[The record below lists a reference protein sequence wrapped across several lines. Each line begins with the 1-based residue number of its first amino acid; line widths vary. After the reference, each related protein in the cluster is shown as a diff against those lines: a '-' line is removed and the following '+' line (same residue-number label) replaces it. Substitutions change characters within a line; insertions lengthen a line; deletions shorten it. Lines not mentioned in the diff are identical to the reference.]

1 MSNLQET
8 ERNTQVLWF
17 SWIFI
22 VAFFILDLLIPPSIA
37 VGTLYVIVIF
47 MLAQFERY
55 EHLVG
60 YAGLCVVLV
69 IVDTFAS
76 GPDEVSWAILANRV
90 MSVIA
95 IAIATAL
102 LLQQKGLREQDKA
115 KDILFR
121 NLLESA
127 PDAVVIVN
135 ERGRIELANKQ
146 VELLFG
152 YRKSELIGRH
162 VEMLIP
168 KRYIA
173 SHQQH
178 REGYFEVPD
187 VRSMGQNLDL
197 YALKSNGDEFPVE
210 ISLSPLHTDQG
221 LLVSASIR
229 DVTDRRE
236 ADEKFRDLLN
246 SAPDAMVIVNETGDI
261 ELANKQTEMLFGY
274 GNGELV
280 GQKIETLLPERFK
293 NKHTGHRQHFFTSP
307 NVRGM
312 GQGLELFGQKKGGQ
326 EFPVEISLSPLE
338 TKAGLLVS
346 AAIRDITE
354 RREKER
360 ELSQYARQLE
370 SKNKELEQFAY
381 IASHDLQEPLRTV
394 SSFVDLLIED
404 YGDQLAPDADT
415 YLRYIADASH
425 RMTQL
430 IKGLLDYSR
439 IGSESK
445 LGEVDCEQLMTEIAK
460 DLDVA
465 IVEAGAAVS
474 WSQLPS
480 FVTYRNEL
488 RQLLQNLLANAVKFH
503 KPGDKPI
510 VTVSATQD
518 AGGWHFIVTDNGI
531 GIDEQYRDRI
541 FMIFQ
546 RLHTRQ
552 EYEGTGIGLAHCKK
566 IVDLLGGSIWVESTL
581 GEGSRFHFTA
591 MDHRREFE
599 RKISEGQRRESQG
612 ADT

>member
-1 MSNLQET
+1 MSNLQEA
-8 ERNTQVLWF
+8 ERSNHIIWF
-17 SWIFI
+17 SWVF
-22 VAFFILDLLIPPSIA
+22 VAAFFILDLLIPPTIA
-37 VGTLYVIVIF
+37 VGTLYIIVIF

-55 EHLVG
+55 EHLVSFA
-60 YAGLCVVLV
+60 YLCVALVVL
-69 IVDTFAS
+69 DTFAN
-76 GPDEVSWAILANRV
+76 GPEQVSWAMLTNRV
-90 MSVIA
+90 MSVLA
-95 IAIATAL
+95 IGIATAL

-146 VELLFG
+146 VETLFG

-168 KRYIA
+168 ERYVSDHA
-173 SHQQH
+173 HH
-178 REGYFEVPD
+178 RKGYFQTPA
-187 VRSMGQNLDL
+187 VRTMGQNLDL
-197 YALKSNGDEFPVE
+197 YAVKNGGVEFPVE

-274 GNGELV
+274 GNEELV
-280 GQKIETLLPERFK
+280 GEKIEILLPKRFQG
-293 NKHTGHRQHFFTSP
+293 KHTGHRQNFFSSP

-312 GQGLELFGQKKGGQ
+312 GQGLELFGQKKNGQ

-354 RREKER
+354 RKEKEK
-360 ELSQYARQLE
+360 ELSQYARELE
-370 SKNKELEQFAY
+370 NKNKELEQFAY

-394 SSFVDLLIED
+394 SSFVDLLIEEHR
-404 YGDQLAPDADT
+404 DQLDADADI
-415 YLRYIADASH
+415 YLHYISDASQ

-439 IGSESK
+439 IGSQST
-445 LGEVDCEQLMTEIAK
+445 LSEVDCDQLMVDIAK
-460 DLDVA
+460 DLEVA
-465 IVEAGAAVS
+465 IVEKHAEVS
-474 WSQLPS
+474 WTSLPR
-480 FVTYRNEL
+480 FVTYANEL
-488 RQLLQNLLANAVKFH
+488 RQLLQNLVANAVKFH
-503 KPGDKPI
+503 KPGATPKVEI
-510 VTVSATQD
+510 SALQEP
-518 AGGWHFIVTDNGI
+518 GGWRFTVADNGI
-531 GIDEQYRDRI
+531 GIEAQYRDRI

-546 RLHTRQ
+546 RLHSRQ

-566 IVDLLGGSIWVESTL
+566 IVDLLGGTIWVESEP

-591 MDHRREFE
+591 IDRRRELE
-599 RKISEGQRRESQG
+599 MLS
-612 ADT
+612 ADA

>member
-1 MSNLQET
+1 MSNLQEA
-8 ERNTQVLWF
+8 ERSTRVIWF
-17 SWIFI
+17 SGIFI
-22 VAFFILDLLIPPSIA
+22 GAFFILDLLIPPAIA

-55 EHLVG
+55 EHLVSV
-60 YAGLCVVLV
+60 ACLCVALVVL
-69 IVDTFAS
+69 DTFAN
-76 GPDEVSWAILANRV
+76 GPEQVSWAMLANRV
-90 MSVIA
+90 MSVLA

-162 VEMLIP
+162 VEVLIP
-168 KRYIA
+168 KRFME
-173 SHQQH
+173 SHARH
-178 REGYFEVPD
+178 RKGYFQAPAA
-187 VRSMGQNLDL
+187 RSMGQNLDL
-197 YALKSNGDEFPVE
+197 YAVKNSGDEFPVE

-274 GNGELV
+274 DNEELI
-280 GQKIETLLPERFK
+280 GQKIETLLPKRFQG
-293 NKHTGHRQHFFTSP
+293 KHAGHRESFFNAP

-312 GQGLELFGQKKGGQ
+312 GQGLELFGQKKNGL

-354 RREKER
+354 RKEKEL

-394 SSFVDLLIED
+394 SSFVELLIED
-404 YGDQLAPDADT
+404 HGSDLDADADT
-415 YLRYIADASH
+415 YLHYISEASQ

-439 IGSESK
+439 IGSQST
-445 LGEVDCEQLMTEIAK
+445 LSEVDCSQLMMDIAK

-465 IVEAGAAVS
+465 IAEKCAEVH
-474 WSQLPS
+474 WQDLPT
-480 FVTYRNEL
+480 FVTYANEL
-488 RQLLQNLLANAVKFH
+488 RQLLQNLVANAVKFH
-503 KPGDKPI
+503 KPDARPH
-510 VTVSATQD
+510 VTISAKRDGRAWRFTV
-518 AGGWHFIVTDNGI
+518 ADNGI
-531 GIDEQYRDRI
+531 GIDEQYKERI

-566 IVDLLGGSIWVESTL
+566 IVDLLGGTIWVESEP
-581 GEGSRFHFTA
+581 GQGCQFHFTA
-591 MDHRREFE
+591 IDHRRDME
-599 RKISEGQRRESQG
+599 ESG
-612 ADT
+612 ADA

>member
-1 MSNLQET
+1 MSNLQEA
-8 ERNTQVLWF
+8 ERNTRVIWF
-17 SWIFI
+17 SGVF
-22 VAFFILDLLIPPSIA
+22 VAAFFVLDLLIPPDIA

-55 EHLVG
+55 EHLVSV
-60 YAGLCVVLV
+60 ACLCVAMVV
-69 IVDTFAS
+69 MDTFAN
-76 GPDEVSWAILANRV
+76 GPEQVSWAMLANRV
-90 MSVIA
+90 MSVLA
-95 IAIATAL
+95 IGIATAL

-135 ERGRIELANKQ
+135 ERGRIELANRQ

-152 YRKSELIGRH
+152 YRKSELVGRH

-168 KRYIA
+168 KRYVGDHA
-173 SHQQH
+173 NH
-178 REGYFEVPD
+178 RKGYFMAPAA
-187 VRSMGQNLDL
+187 RSMGQNLDL

-221 LLVSASIR
+221 LLVSAAIR

-246 SAPDAMVIVNETGDI
+246 SAPDAMVIVNESGDI

-274 GNGELV
+274 GNEELI
-280 GQKIETLLPERFK
+280 GQKIETLLPKRFQG
-293 NKHTGHRQHFFTSP
+293 KHTGHRESFFNSP

-312 GQGLELFGQKKGGQ
+312 GQGLELFGQKKNGQ

-354 RREKER
+354 RKDKEH

-404 YGDQLAPDADT
+404 HGSQLDSDADT
-415 YLRYIADASH
+415 YLHYISEASQ

-439 IGSESK
+439 IGSQST
-445 LGEVDCEQLMTEIAK
+445 LSEVDCSQLMVDISK
-460 DLDVA
+460 DLEVV
-465 IVEAGAAVS
+465 IVEMQAEVTWAD
-474 WSQLPS
+474 LPC
-480 FVTYRNEL
+480 FVTYANEL
-488 RQLLQNLLANAVKFH
+488 RQLLQNLISNAVKFH
-503 KPGDKPI
+503 RPGVRPQ
-510 VTVSATQD
+510 VTVSAHQEGTVWRFTV
-518 AGGWHFIVTDNGI
+518 ADNGI
-531 GIDEQYRDRI
+531 GIDAQYRDRI

-566 IVDLLGGSIWVESTL
+566 IVDLLGGTIWVESEP
-581 GEGSRFHFTA
+581 GQGSRFHFTVV
-591 MDHRREFE
+591 DHRRERE
-599 RKISEGQRRESQG
+599 TLSEES
-612 ADT
+612 